1 MSASEWVYDV
11 YTVCELHV
19 CVCVCVNVSTCE
31 IWVEKGESFCLTRKQ
46 SLRKHTTKSYHNSVK
61 FE

>member
-1 MSASEWVYDV
+1 MYDV

-46 SLRKHTTKSYHNSVK
+46 SLRKHTTKATIIQ
-61 FE
+61 